1 MVSAQTDIQPVRAVE
16 KLPSSS
22 ASSTSA
28 AANGPLTTDND
39 IRTPQK
45 QTSSQ
50 STQPQRPS
58 AGARRVTGAERGK
71 PRHFAPL
78 RLPLR
83 RRLQTAAVLYHTIS
97 IAFWLAVFLFVCS
110 APLLWPVLFVYTV
123 WMWLDPAP
131 ENGHPRRIEAI
142 RRLKMWHWYN
152 EYFPLRLH
160 KTHDIDPGRR
170 YIFGYHPHGIISLGA
185 MGAIA
190 SPAAGW
196 EDLFPGIHVTL
207 LTLASNFTIPF
218 YRDWAMAVGL
228 ASVSRRSCQN
238 LLRRGKGRAIAIVV
252 GGAQESLLSRPNHNA
267 LVLKKR
273 LGMFKIALRE
283 GADVVPIYA
292 FGENDCYR
300 QVDNTPGTWLYT
312 FQQVFK
318 KVAGFT
324 LPMFHARGVLNYDFG
339 LMPYRT
345 DINVVVGKP
354 IRVERKIA
362 DPTEEEALA
371 LQKAYIQEL
380 QRIWDDFKDDFAPNR
395 ESELELVE

>member
-1 MVSAQTDIQPVRAVE
+1 MVNQSASVE
-16 KLPSSS
+16 KP
-22 ASSTSA
+22 A
-28 AANGPLTTDND
+28 AAAAKVNGVPE
-39 IRTPQK
+39 TPQK
-45 QTSSQ
+45 
-50 STQPQRPS
+50 RPG
-58 AGARRVTGAERGK
+58 AGARRITGADRGQ

-97 IAFWLAVFLFVCS
+97 IAFWVAVFFFACG
-110 APLLWPVLFVYTV
+110 APLLWPALFVYFV
-123 WMWLDPAP
+123 WMLVDPAP

-142 RRLKMWHWYN
+142 RKLKMWFWYN

-160 KTHDIDPGRR
+160 KTHDLDPSRK

-218 YRDWAMAVGL
+218 YRDWAMAIGL

-238 LLRRGKGRAIAIVV
+238 LLRRRGPGRAIAIVV
-252 GGAQESLLSRPNHNA
+252 GGAQESLLSRPNENS
-267 LVLKKR
+267 LVLRKR

-345 DINVVVGKP
+345 AINVVVGKP
-354 IRVERKIA
+354 IEVDAKV
-362 DPTEEEALA
+362 DNPTEE
-371 LQKAYIQEL
+371 QVKEL
-380 QRIWDDFKDDFAPNR
+380 QQKYIDELKVIWEDFKDDFAPNR
-395 ESELELVE
+395 EQELELVE